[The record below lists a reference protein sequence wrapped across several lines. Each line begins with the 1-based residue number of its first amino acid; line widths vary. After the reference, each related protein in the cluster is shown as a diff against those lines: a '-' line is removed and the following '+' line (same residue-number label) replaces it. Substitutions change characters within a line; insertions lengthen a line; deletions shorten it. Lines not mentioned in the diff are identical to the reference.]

1 MKMFRIETYTNEVKE
16 STVSVPLALAT
27 IAIKPFLSRIMT
39 TQKDVILAALE
50 DKTFLGVILELD
62 DHASGERVIFSVS

>member
-39 TQKDVILAALE
+39 TQKDVI
-50 DKTFLGVILELD
+50 
-62 DHASGERVIFSVS
+62 FSVS